1 MPFVKVL
8 DLVKIYGSGE
18 NAVQALRG
26 VSMEVGVGE
35 VVAVM
40 GPSGSGK
47 TTLLNII
54 GGVDRPTAGSV
65 IVNGVN
71 IVGLSEEKLREYRLR
86 SVGYIFQFFN
96 LIPTLTALEN
106 VVAPMLAAGVP
117 YREAQARARSL
128 LESLGLRGR
137 EGRFPEELS
146 GGERQRVAIAVALAN
161 NPRIILADEPTG
173 ELDIVNAE
181 KVVNVLVGLAREGR
195 VVAIAT
201 HDPRVARLTDRIY
214 ALEDG
219 RITGVYKPES
229 LRAHTIVAEVQ
240 MERFMVEYLR
250 KRVEDLRLEVNM
262 LEEALRRGELSS
274 EEYVNKYIA
283 LRDSIKILLAELSR
297 LGAVVEA
304 TSIEERNEK
313 RV

>member
-1 MPFVKVL
+1 MPFIKVV
-8 DLVKIYGSGE
+8 DLVKVYGVGE

-26 VSMEVGVGE
+26 VSMEVDVGE

-65 IVNGVN
+65 LVNGVN
-71 IVGLSEEKLREYRLR
+71 IAGLDEGRLREYRLR

-96 LIPTLTALEN
+96 LIPTLTAIEN
-106 VVAPMLAAGVP
+106 VLAPMLAAGTP
-117 YREAQARARSL
+117 YREAHTRARSL
-128 LESLGLRGR
+128 LESLGLKGK

-161 NPRIILADEPTG
+161 NPKIVLADEPTG

-181 KVVNVLVGLAREGR
+181 KVVKTLAGLSREGR
-195 VVAIAT
+195 VVIIAT

-219 RITGVYKPES
+219 RITGVYRPES
-229 LRAHTIVAEVQ
+229 LTAHSVVAEVQ
-240 MERFMVEYLR
+240 MERLMVEYLR
-250 KRVEDLRLEVNM
+250 KRVEDVRLEIKA
-262 LEEALRRGELSS
+262 LEEAFRRGELSS
-274 EEYVNKYIA
+274 EDYVNRYLA
-283 LRDSIKILLAELSR
+283 LKDSIKVLQAELSR

-304 TSIEERNEK
+304 TNI
-313 RV
+313 

>member
-1 MPFVKVL
+1 MAFLKVL

-26 VSMEVGVGE
+26 VSMEVDVGE

-86 SVGYIFQFFN
+86 NVGYIFQFFN

-128 LESLGLRGR
+128 LESLGLKGK

-146 GGERQRVAIAVALAN
+146 GGERQRIAIAVALAN
-161 NPRIILADEPTG
+161 NPRMILADEPTG

-181 KVVNVLVGLAREGR
+181 KVVKVLVGLAREGR
-195 VVAIAT
+195 VVIIAT

-219 RITGVYKPES
+219 RVTGVYKPES
-229 LRAHTIVAEVQ
+229 LGAPMAVVEVQ
-240 MERFMVEYLR
+240 VERLMVEYLR
-250 KRVEDLRLEVNM
+250 KRIEDLRLEARM
-262 LEEALRRGELSS
+262 LEEAFRRGELSS
-274 EEYVNKYIA
+274 EEYVDRYTSI
-283 LRDSIKILLAELSR
+283 RDSVKALVAELSR

-304 TSIEERNEK
+304 TSVGRKEVEG
-313 RV
+313 

>member
-1 MPFVKVL
+1 MAFVKVL

-128 LESLGLRGR
+128 LESLGLKGK

-161 NPRIILADEPTG
+161 NPRMILADEPTG

-181 KVVNVLVGLAREGR
+181 KVVKVLVGLAREGR
-195 VVAIAT
+195 VVIIAT

-219 RITGVYKPES
+219 RVTGVYKPES
-229 LRAHTIVAEVQ
+229 LGAPMATVEVQ
-240 MERFMVEYLR
+240 VERLMVEYLR
-250 KRVEDLRLEVNM
+250 KRIEDLRLEARM
-262 LEEALRRGELSS
+262 LEEAFRRGELSS
-274 EEYVNKYIA
+274 EEYVDRYTSI
-283 LRDSIKILLAELSR
+283 RDSVKALVAELSR

-304 TSIEERNEK
+304 TSVGRKEVEG
-313 RV
+313 

>member
-1 MPFVKVL
+1 MAFLKVL

-26 VSMEVGVGE
+26 VSMEVDVGE

-86 SVGYIFQFFN
+86 NVGYIFQFFN

-128 LESLGLRGR
+128 LESLGLRGK

-146 GGERQRVAIAVALAN
+146 GGERQRIAIAVALAN
-161 NPRIILADEPTG
+161 NPRMILADEPTG

-181 KVVNVLVGLAREGR
+181 KVVKVLVGLAREGR
-195 VVAIAT
+195 VVIIAT

-219 RITGVYKPES
+219 RVTGVYKPES
-229 LRAHTIVAEVQ
+229 LGAPMAVVEVQ
-240 MERFMVEYLR
+240 VERLMVEYLR
-250 KRVEDLRLEVNM
+250 KRIEDLRLEARM
-262 LEEALRRGELSS
+262 LEEAFRRGELSS
-274 EEYVNKYIA
+274 EEYVDRYTSI
-283 LRDSIKILLAELSR
+283 RDSVKALVAELSR

-304 TSIEERNEK
+304 TSVGRKEVEG
-313 RV
+313 

>member
-128 LESLGLRGR
+128 LESLDLKGK

-195 VVAIAT
+195 VVVIAT

-229 LRAHTIVAEVQ
+229 LRAQTTVAEVQ

-262 LEEALRRGELSS
+262 LEEAFRRGELSS